1 MNRSRTV
8 GRPATATLRRVVALV
23 AATALVGAGTAMTW
37 WGTTTPRPTTTQ
49 VEPATVTGPAAD
61 VVYACPQA
69 PRNTI
74 GGVDLGETTSSTTLT
89 PTGQDATITYG
100 GTELDAPTTLETA
113 EGGLLTV
120 EAGGT
125 EPAGAVGAVTTLT
138 ASGDLRGLTTAPCT
152 PPSAVSWM
160 VGGSSAVGTS
170 AELRLTNPG
179 VTVVT
184 ATVRLYGSTGE
195 IALPSNGQVVVPA
208 GQTVGMLLESAG
220 ATDSRVALSVEAD
233 GGTLVPFLVTEAL
246 NGETA
251 AGTEVI
257 SPGAAPSTDL
267 TVPGVVLVEGA
278 DQGEASDQ
286 EATGA
291 GAAGETG
298 LVHRSPVVR
307 VVNPG
312 QEPAT
317 VAVSLIGDQGEQPL
331 AGAESVVVDPGA
343 VFDISLAGTTPGSY
357 GVRVTSDAPVGAAV
371 SLVRSAGEYPERSG
385 TALRDVAWAQAAS
398 PGALE
403 AAVVALPRGNGMAP
417 ALALTNSGTT
427 PSTVTLTAA
436 DGQWTTQVEVPAS
449 TTVTPT
455 VPEDVGALRITSS
468 QAQDLSAAVT
478 VTAQVEGEAAG
489 TLVSTLSP
497 VADAQALTQ
506 RNLVL
511 R

>member
-1 MNRSRTV
+1 MNRASTATT
-8 GRPATATLRRVVALV
+8 PATSTLRRVVALLV
-23 AATALVGAGTAMTW
+23 ATALVGAGTAMTW
-37 WGTTTPRPTTTQ
+37 WGTATPRPATAQ

-74 GGVDLGETTSSTTLT
+74 GGVDLGETTSSTELT
-89 PTGQDATITYG
+89 PTGQGASVAYDG
-100 GTELDAPTTLETA
+100 QELDGPTALDSA

-120 EAGGT
+120 ETVGQRT
-125 EPAGAVGAVTTLT
+125 AGAVGAVTTLT
-138 ASGDLRGLTTAPCT
+138 ASGDLRGLTTAPCS
-152 PPSAVSWM
+152 PPAAVSWI
-160 VGGSSAVGTS
+160 VGGSSALGSS

-179 VTVVT
+179 LTVVT

-195 IALPSNGQVVVPA
+195 ISLPSNGQVVVPA
-208 GQTVGMLLESAG
+208 GQTVGLLLESAG
-220 ATDSRVALSVEAD
+220 ATDSRIALSVEAD
-233 GGTLVPFLVTEAL
+233 GGTLVPFLATEAL

-278 DQGEASDQ
+278 AQGEA
-286 EATGA
+286 A
-291 GAAGETG
+291 GQQNAAADAE
-298 LVHRSPVVR
+298 LIHRSPVVR

-317 VAVSLIGDQGEQPL
+317 VSVSLIGAQGEQAL

-343 VFDISLAGTTPGSY
+343 VFDISLAGTAPGSY
-357 GVRVTSDAPVGAAV
+357 AVRVTSDNPVGAGV

-385 TALRDVAWAQAAS
+385 TTLRDVAWAQAAP

-403 AAVVALPRGNGMAP
+403 AAVVALPRGNGLAP
-417 ALALTNSGTT
+417 VLTLTNSSTM
-427 PSTVTLTAA
+427 PATVTLASA
-436 DGQWTTQVEVPAS
+436 DGTWTSEVTVPAS
-449 TTVTPT
+449 TTLS
-455 VPEDVGALRITSS
+455 PEIPQEVAALRLTSPDA
-468 QAQDLSAAVT
+468 QALSAAVT
-478 VTAQVEGEAAG
+478 VTAQVEGETAG
-489 TLVSTLSP
+489 TLISVLSP
-497 VADAQALTQ
+497 VADAEALTQ
-506 RNLVL
+506 RSLVL